1 MEKSAVEIVVILIYF
16 VGMILVGIVVSRKVK
31 NSQDFLVAGR
41 RLPLWLVT
49 ATLFATWWGGG
60 TILGG
65 SGEAFHSG
73 FHGVMYDPYGAGLT
87 LILAGFLFMKIV
99 HDAKV
104 NTAAQFFSCR
114 YGQWAS
120 TWSGILMVPTYV
132 LWSAVQLVAIGKVFN
147 FVLGWPYEI
156 TILIG
161 TAIILIYTILGGM
174 LAVSWTDFFQVIIL
188 LIGLIILFP
197 LAIKFAGGWA
207 EVRAATPAHFFK
219 IFPAQGSELA
229 PPTLGGWAWWWGAL
243 LGVGLGT
250 LAAPDLYQRAIVAKS
265 GKVAMQASLT
275 SGVGYW
281 VLGAIPVWL
290 AFVAITLIA
299 NGGMPAAMA
308 NMINEDSETLILV
321 LSRLILPPA
330 LAGIFIASLL
340 AMIMSSGDSALF
352 APAAVLAND
361 IWKPLWEKS
370 TKKQMTDRGFMSAS
384 RWSVVIIAAFAL
396 LIGRYSE
403 SMYDLLVVAFQL
415 LYHVL
420 FFPIILGVY
429 WKRANAPGAVA
440 GMVTG
445 FVFIMVW
452 MALSGTMF
460 PEPEWASTLVPGGV
474 GGVIMVIV
482 SLITQKRRPPQ
493 PLYTSEGEVLKWP
506 ELATK

>member
-1 MEKSAVEIVVILIYF
+1 MGTNTLETVVIIIYF
-16 VGMILVGIVVSRKVK
+16 IGMILVGIIVSRKVK
-31 NSQDFLVAGR
+31 NSQDYLAAGR
-41 RLPLWLVT
+41 RLPFWLVT

-65 SGEAFHSG
+65 SGAAFHGG
-73 FHGVMYDPYGAGLT
+73 FHAVMYDPYGAGLT

-114 YGQWAS
+114 YGKWAS
-120 TWSGILMVPTYV
+120 TWSGILMVPTYC
-132 LWSAVQLVAIGKVFN
+132 LWGAVQLVAIGKVFEY
-147 FVLGWPYEI
+147 VLGWPYAV

-161 TAIILIYTILGGM
+161 TAIILIYTVLGGM

-188 LIGLIILFP
+188 LIGLIIIFP
-197 LAIKFAGGWA
+197 LAVRLAGGWS
-207 EVRAATPAHFFK
+207 EVKMATPAHFFK
-219 IFPAQGSELA
+219 IFPARGSEYA
-229 PPTLGGWAWWWGAL
+229 PPTLGGWAWWWGAI

-250 LAAPDLYQRAIVAKS
+250 LAAPDLYQRAWI
-265 GKVAMQASLT
+265 
-275 SGVGYW
+275 
-281 VLGAIPVWL
+281 LGAIPVWL

-299 NGGMPAAMA
+299 NGGMPAAMVEIVEA
-308 NMINEDSETLILV
+308 DSETLILV
-321 LSRLILPPA
+321 LTRLVLPPV
-330 LAGIFIASLL
+330 LSGVFIASLL

-370 TKKQMTDRGFMSAS
+370 TKKELGDKALMNAS
-384 RWSVVIIAAFAL
+384 RWSVIIIALIAL
-396 LIGRYSE
+396 LIGFFAE
-403 SMYDLLVVAFQL
+403 TMYDLLIVAFQL

-440 GMVTG
+440 GMITG
-445 FVFIMVW
+445 FLFIMIW

-460 PEPEWASTLVPGGV
+460 PSPEWASTLIPGGV
-474 GGVIMVIV
+474 GGVVMVIV
-482 SLITQKRRPPQ
+482 SLITQKTRPPQ
-493 PLYTSEGEVLKWP
+493 PLYTSDGKVLKWP
-506 ELATK
+506 ELAK